1 MTKGSQPASA
11 QRTTKQRLVFASVGL
26 AGSLSLSTAA
36 AIAHESMPLLVHA
49 PQASTSW
56 ATNGHM
62 GGFAQHGATSQMQHT
77 GQNLL
82 HTAGPN
88 SWSNADSKQTTV
100 GGFHSFFHAHNA
112 AQLNS
117 LNAPQGGGNNVNLG
131 STKQDFFASNLTD
144 FHTITIDVGGV
155 KETINLQSKLTA
167 AEYVAAQQVLT
178 SGVQTINISKTGAAT
193 GGTVV
198 LDNSF
203 VSAFNGSIGSLTVSH
218 GVKLIDEVST
228 FALTGVLYNR
238 GSILTAATA
247 AGASDTISANHIVNG
262 YGGAIGS
269 YTGSDISGLF
279 AADPILNAAA
289 SVVNSGKIS
298 SSGNL
303 TISAPE
309 IQNLASPHQT
319 ATITANQNVNLNT
332 AHLVNSGTIASKLG
346 NVNVG
351 SDTSLLVEN
360 SGGTIS
366 AVHGNI
372 NMQSNNDAL
381 TVMAGNYDSQQ
392 LNLKAGQSAVNL
404 QAEKVSG
411 LINASGNN
419 VHLYTSNSDLNL
431 GDVDADGDPTIA
443 SQNNIIIDG
452 TIAPTNGANLAIVSG
467 KNIVSASGGVLD
479 TRSTAPGGGNG
490 GNLSLI
496 AGANFTVDGSGNVVL
511 TDSAGPNKGSATGGV
526 IDFTGVMGP
535 TGATGPIS
543 LITTAG
549 TGATGNAGYV
559 QMVAYAGTGILS
571 GSVFLPTGASAV
583 TVDAGSAGGQRGDVS
598 LIAGS
603 QGPGYTT
610 AGITGR
616 NISLSTFTPSVGT
629 GMTFDT
635 TGTASKGINSFV
647 NSGTVKF
654 SQGQTLGNISA
665 TGDININVGSVAIT
679 GNIAANGDGGI
690 AGGASLNGG
699 NGHNIDITG
708 NQRVTITGNIS
719 AVGGGGAGSGSSTP
733 TANGGDGGAGGQVT
747 IVKNGPGG
755 LGVTVSGDINVSGG
769 GGGGGAGGSET
780 TAATGGGTGG
790 LAGGI
795 KINSLGGFSMTG
807 TAYAYDGGAGGTGGF
822 AATGVGA
829 GGGGGSAYG
838 GGGGG
843 GGGGTGTSATDYG
856 AGGGGG
862 FSALSGSGGGG
873 GGVFGSTSIGTLST
887 GGNGGGAS
895 GNGTGGLGDTVGGA
909 GLGSAGGNGGGI
921 VGAAGGAGGSSTTVG
936 GKGGETNISG
946 QGSGFAGGTAKVVT
960 GHGLLDIS
968 ANGIGATGSA
978 PLLFETGTLKLSSNA
993 APQGTSFNLQDNAGV
1008 PLNVLSINTSN
1019 LNLTTSQRAGTT
1031 GADGTVNLVGTVS
1044 GTAVSIITNGDAGP
1058 NDINIS
1064 APVSGG
1070 FGPNAG
1076 PLTLISNGGTVTT
1089 TGSGLLTAI
1098 FGSISANGDINVK
1111 TNMGNSTAGNGPGF
1125 NFTSKTGNVTI
1136 DQGSNFL
1143 PLVAT
1148 VSSGKSITVT
1158 AQNTITAIR
1167 VSAPEGTINFTTTG
1181 GNFGVV
1187 LRGPVSTG
1195 TTSGSIT
1202 MTTSGTGSITN
1213 FPAATGTIVTSNSIN
1228 FATAG
1233 SIGSVSS
1240 PILTTAA
1247 NSGTITSTTAA
1258 NGNIYLV
1265 DSATGSVSISAAS
1278 TSSGTFSLVSQ
1289 ASALTIPQANY
1300 TTVSI
1305 TAPNAAVT
1313 VGTSTATTLN
1323 ASVGSGLSF
1332 VDTTTSPLVVNGPL
1346 AANSVTIQAKNA
1358 SGVTVNG
1365 SLGNSSATLVDI
1377 ESGGGIALSS
1387 GSTVT
1392 AATINLASATN
1403 NVTFG
1408 SFLSSTSVNLATNA
1422 GAVSIAP
1429 SATPG
1434 GTDQIAAGGD
1444 LTILGTFISTNP
1456 LNVTVNG
1463 NLTIGSAIV
1472 PSAGLTGSSL
1482 TLSGQSVTNYGT
1494 LSSGSSLAF
1503 LTPSVTNL
1511 GTASAQTS
1519 LSFSNPTG
1527 ALSVSGNQDSFTTAA
1542 GAALSF
1548 VSGGDTTITSPSG
1561 TPFAGLSQLGSFNV
1575 NAGGKFTTP
1584 LTGVTLLPDGSGNGG
1599 TISLVAADV
1608 VYNGTGTAPAP
1619 FVLSAN
1625 GGSAAGNKGGIVT
1638 LNITGNSG
1646 GTLVI
1651 GNAAGN
1657 FSISAAGSDGG
1668 QVNVTSAGN
1677 LTVNT
1682 ASMQVNATSSTGNG
1696 STVNLAAGNNLL
1708 LSGNLDTHNGSGTY
1722 GAITLSSGSTQTFNI
1737 DGTKT
1742 TTTNGQI
1749 GIASGQGI
1757 SGSTVTITNPGG
1769 VTLAKNYVLYGPGGI
1784 TINGSGLT
1792 NNGAVNTA
1800 NLAIN
1805 ASGTGT
1811 LTTGVTGTYQSS
1823 PMTTLTLNSS
1833 TGGFNING
1841 NVPSANVISI
1851 SAANGTVA
1859 FGKDS
1864 KNLTAAPDGAGNG
1877 GSINVTANALT
1888 FTNLDLSAAGS
1899 TGAGGTIALNLSG
1912 TTTVNVGKNDLTLNV
1927 ANAAGQAGGSVSISN
1942 GGTISI
1948 DAKYMNLGGSFAAG
1962 QGANLTLSAGNKLFV
1977 DHTTTLPTGLHNVT
1991 LQSGS
1996 TSAFQLGGAGSNGI
2010 GDNNKTLSADNIT
2023 IVNTGGAI
2031 YAGSNKGLIASIV
2044 TLTAQGSIGKKNEE
2058 VILQT
2063 PTLVLSSATGDAY
2076 VNIKTVANTDFTAT
2090 VAGTL
2095 SITAA
2100 GGINS
2105 DSLVSA
2111 AALILDANSINHDT
2125 QFTTNATSITA
2136 ATKVGGFSIVDT
2148 QSAPITLGTL
2158 SADQYANILSDGNIT
2173 TTKAITSNGGV
2184 SLASNNGSIV
2194 ISDDISATASVSLL
2208 VFGSGSITDATKGG
2222 YTITANA
2229 ITFLTNGGNVGS
2241 ATIPLRTNT
2250 TSVNL
2255 SSNSGAGD
2263 YFIANSANSTT
2274 ASLRVQGSSIGS
2286 LNLTDDNSKNNN
2298 SGTIIVDS
2306 LQATT
2311 GGISI
2316 SSNERNFTV
2325 EPGQTITTFDGNIT
2339 LQNTFAKQGSNLP
2352 LIHIGDGTTIHASS
2366 NGDVNTGNV
2375 YIVLGKVPATAD
2387 LRPGVAPTGGSP
2399 TITGTVYF
2407 GTKQNPN
2414 GSITTDSG
2422 DVLTGSL
2429 RNLVFN
2435 TNQLAATQ
2443 ITLGQNVTIIAD
2455 PPVAPGIAGPVL
2467 QSLQY
2472 APAATHNAPSTATLS
2487 APGAPVA
2494 TPSGLT
2500 VVAAS
2505 TTSPTISQALPSLL
2519 AASTSANAGGMTS
2532 TLLEQSTNAVDKG
2545 TRLSGGVANVVTKHL
2560 EKGAMLL
2567 SPEQDTLIE
2576 SPFGTVAVAAH
2587 SVALLVSY
2595 DRGLAVYDLH
2605 DSHTG
2610 AVAIRSH
2617 GAQVCLSPGRSA
2629 VLTQAGGGFE
2639 EVNPVRT
2646 VGYRNLTNKTLGD
2659 NTKVYQGEF
2668 ALLSVINGLKP
2679 FGEMAHSDNAKTRKT
2694 IDNVLKTAA
2703 ILMQLDHSQNAFRC
2717 YAPKEVVAL
2726 VSDGR

>member
-1 MTKGSQPASA
+1 MAKGSQPASA

-36 AIAHESMPLLVHA
+36 AIAHESMSQLVHV

-62 GGFAQHGATSQMQHT
+62 GGFAQHGATSQMQHA
-77 GQNLL
+77 GQNSP
-82 HTAGPN
+82 HATGPN
-88 SWSNADSKQTTV
+88 SWSSADSKQTTV

-131 STKQDFFASNLTD
+131 STKQDFFASSLTD

-155 KETINLQSKLTA
+155 KETVNLQSKLTA

-198 LDNSF
+198 LDNNF

-247 AGASDTISANHIVNG
+247 AGTSDTISANHIING

-269 YTGSDISGLF
+269 YTGSDIKGLF
-279 AADPILNAAA
+279 AADPILSAAA

-309 IQNLASPHQT
+309 IQNLASPHQM

-419 VHLYTSNSDLNL
+419 VHLYTSNSDLDL

-511 TDSAGPNKGSATGGV
+511 TDSAGPNKGSATGGT
-526 IDFTGVMGP
+526 IDLANVGG

-543 LITTAG
+543 LVTTAG
-549 TGATGNAGYV
+549 TGATGNAGYI
-559 QMVAYAGTGILS
+559 QMIAYGGTSPTAGAI
-571 GSVFLPTGASAV
+571 FLPTGASAV
-583 TVDAGSAGGQRGDVS
+583 TIDAGSAGGQRGDVS
-598 LIAGS
+598 IISGS
-603 QGPGYTT
+603 GFSFRT
-610 AGITGR
+610 AGITGK
-616 NISLSTFTPSVGT
+616 NISLATFTPSVGT
-629 GMTFDT
+629 GMSFDT
-635 TGTASKGINSFV
+635 TGTASKGINSFTT
-647 NSGTVKF
+647 SGSVKVA
-654 SQGQTLGNISA
+654 QCQIIGDTSA
-665 TGDININVGSVAIT
+665 TGDININVGTLTVT
-679 GNIAANGDGGI
+679 GNISANGDGGK
-690 AGGASLNGG
+690 AGGASLDGG
-699 NGHNIDITG
+699 NGHNI
-708 NQRVTITGNIS
+708 TITSFQPFNIQGNIS
-719 AVGGGGAGSGSSTP
+719 AVGGGGAGSGSSTAS
-733 TANGGDGGAGGQVT
+733 ANGGNGGNGGT
-747 IVKNGPGG
+747 ITIAKTGSTPLNSTITGN
-755 LGVTVSGDINVSGG
+755 INVSGG

-780 TAATGGGTGG
+780 TSATDGGTGG
-790 LAGGI
+790 LAGTVKTNIFGPLTL
-795 KINSLGGFSMTG
+795 NG
-807 TAYAYDGGAGGTGGF
+807 TVYAYDGGAGGKGG
-822 AATGVGA
+822 TSIGGVGA

-843 GGGGTGTSATDYG
+843 GGGGTGNNSSDFA

-873 GGVFGSTSIGTLST
+873 GGVFGNAATGTLSF
-887 GGNGGGAS
+887 
-895 GNGTGGLGDTVGGA
+895 
-909 GLGSAGGNGGGI
+909 GGNGGGI
-921 VGAAGGAGGSSTTVG
+921 FGNGTGGTGDSAGASGISGFGGTGGGTAGAAGGAGGFSLSTAGTG
-936 GKGGETNISG
+936 GQTNLSG
-946 QGSGFAGGTAKVVT
+946 QGNGFNATGASVVT
-960 GHGLLDIS
+960 GHGLFDLALTAS
-968 ANGIGATGSA
+968 NN
-978 PLLFETGTLKLSSNA
+978 LKFEAGTLKVTQIFIL
-993 APQGTSFNLQDNAGV
+993 PQGQVINVTDNAGV
-1008 PLNVLSINTSN
+1008 PLNLIGVSAGLGGFT
-1019 LNLTTSQRAGTT
+1019 LTTSQNAGTT
-1031 GADGTVNLVGTVS
+1031 GADGTVNVVGAISTGVL
-1044 GTAVSIITNGDAGP
+1044 TIKTNGDAGP
-1058 NDINIS
+1058 NNINIA
-1064 APVSGG
+1064 APISSGSTSSSIS
-1070 FGPNAG
+1070 
-1076 PLTLISNGGTVTT
+1076 LTSNGGAITT
-1089 TGSGLLTAI
+1089 TASGSLSSVFAALVAT
-1098 FGSISANGDINVK
+1098 NDINVV
-1111 TNMGNSTAGNGPGF
+1111 TNIAPSSLSPGGIQA
-1125 NFTSKTGNVTI
+1125 TSSSGNVTI
-1136 DQGSNFL
+1136 TQGSS
-1143 PLVAT
+1143 PLT
-1148 VSSGKSITVT
+1148 LSSVTAGSGHAITVT
-1158 AQNTITAIR
+1158 AQNKITTGSL
-1167 VSAPEGTINFTTTG
+1167 SAPGGTINLSTSA
-1181 GNFGVV
+1181 GNFGVIIN
-1187 LRGPVSTG
+1187 GPMTTG
-1195 TTSGSIT
+1195 TT
-1202 MTTSGTGSITN
+1202 TGSITVSTSGTADITRLSTL
-1213 FPAATGTIVTSNSIN
+1213 PATVLTSNAISLTTN
-1228 FATAG
+1228 G
-1233 SIGSVSS
+1233 SIGTAAL
-1240 PILTTAA
+1240 PILTNAA
-1247 NSGTITSTTAA
+1247 NSG
-1258 NGNIYLV
+1258 
-1265 DSATGSVSISAAS
+1265 SISA
-1278 TSSGTFSLVSQ
+1278 TSSASGNVFLTDSGTGALTLTVPTTSTGALSLNSQ
-1289 ASALTIPQANY
+1289 ASSINVPQANY
-1300 TTVSI
+1300 ATVSI
-1305 TAPNAAVT
+1305 NAPNAAVT

-1323 ASVGSGLSF
+1323 ASVGNSLSF
-1332 VDTTTSPLVVNGPL
+1332 VDTTTSPLVVNGPI
-1346 AANSVTIQAKNA
+1346 AANSVTIQANSA
-1358 SGVTVNG
+1358 SSVTVNG
-1365 SLGNSSATLVDI
+1365 SLGNSSATLVDV
-1377 ESGGGIALSS
+1377 ESGGGIAFSA
-1387 GSTVT
+1387 GSAVL
-1392 AATINLASATN
+1392 AASINLASATN

-1408 SFLSSTSVNLATNA
+1408 STLSSTSINLATNT
-1422 GAVSIAP
+1422 GVVSIAP
-1429 SATPG
+1429 TATPG
-1434 GTDQIAAGGD
+1434 GTDQITAGGD
-1444 LTILGTFISTNP
+1444 LTILGTFTSTNP
-1456 LNVTVNG
+1456 LNVAANG

-1527 ALSVSGNQDSFTTAA
+1527 ALSVSGNQDSFTMAS

-1548 VSGGDTTITSPSG
+1548 VSGGDTSITSPSG

-1575 NAGGKFTTP
+1575 NAGGKFTSP

-1625 GGSAAGNKGGIVT
+1625 GGSAAGNKGGTVT
-1638 LNITGNSG
+1638 LDITGNSG

-1668 QVNVTSAGN
+1668 QVSVASAGN

-1708 LSGNLDTHNGSGTY
+1708 LIGNLDTHNGSGTY

-1899 TGAGGTIALNLSG
+1899 TGAGGTIVLNLSG

-1962 QGANLTLSAGNKLFV
+1962 QGANLTLTAGNKLFV

-2031 YAGSNKGLIASIV
+2031 YAGSNKGLIASSV

-2063 PTLVLSSATGDAY
+2063 PTLALSSATGDVY

-2100 GGINS
+2100 GGINA
-2105 DSLVSA
+2105 DTEVSA
-2111 AALILDANSINHDT
+2111 TTLTLNANSLNHDT
-2125 QFTTNATSITA
+2125 EFLTNASSVSVSVNVGSI
-2136 ATKVGGFSIVDT
+2136 FIIDS
-2148 QSAPITLGTL
+2148 QSGPVTLGVMNAPGTVGFQNTG
-2158 SADQYANILSDGNIT
+2158 DIT
-2173 TTKAITSNGGV
+2173 TTKAISGGGV
-2184 SLASNNGSIV
+2184 SLVSNNGSIV
-2194 ISDDISATASVSLL
+2194 ISDDITSTAGVQLL
-2208 VFGSGSITDATKGG
+2208 TFGSGTISDAGSG
-2222 YTITANA
+2222 SYTLTAPSV
-2229 ITFLTNGGNVGS
+2229 ILETSGGNVGS
-2241 ATIPLRTNT
+2241 ASIPFRTST
-2250 TSVNL
+2250 AQIDAQPFT
-2255 SSNSGAGD
+2255 GTGD
-2263 YFIANSANSTT
+2263 YFVANTTRTSTG
-2274 ASLRVQGSSIGS
+2274 SLRVEGTLVGS
-2286 LNLTDDNSKNNN
+2286 LTVTDTNTKANNAG
-2298 SGTIIVDS
+2298 SIVIGAI
-2306 LQATT
+2306 QATT

-2316 SSNERNFTV
+2316 SSNERTMSTDTGA
-2325 EPGQTITTFDGNIT
+2325 PITTVDGNIT

-2455 PPVAPGIAGPVL
+2455 PPVAPGMAGPVL

-2472 APAATHNAPSTATLS
+2472 APAATHNAPSTAILS

-2494 TPSGLT
+2494 TPSSLT

-2532 TLLEQSTNAVDKG
+2532 TLLEQSTNAADKG
-2545 TRLSGGVANVVTKHL
+2545 TRLSGGVTNVVTKHL

-2605 DSHTG
+2605 DSHRG

-2703 ILMQLDHSQNAFRC
+2703 ILMQLDRGQNAFRC
-2717 YAPKEVVAL
+2717 YAPKEVIAL